1 MEVKVN
7 ERLALGTVMS
17 DVVDFFEMSDWVIY
31 YLYRDRFELY
41 SVSLHKVY
49 SVYTNKQFSLAK
61 HQNVQFSYDYVN
73 GFLVIQ

>member
-49 SVYTNKQFSLAK
+49 SVYTNK
-61 HQNVQFSYDYVN
+61 
-73 GFLVIQ
+73 